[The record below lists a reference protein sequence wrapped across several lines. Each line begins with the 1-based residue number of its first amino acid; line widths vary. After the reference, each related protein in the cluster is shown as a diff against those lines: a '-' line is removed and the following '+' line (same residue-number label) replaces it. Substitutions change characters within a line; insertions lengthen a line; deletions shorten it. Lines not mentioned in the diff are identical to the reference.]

1 MSGTAEPSR
10 DQGDASAEARA
21 VLADLA
27 YGGLA
32 FSLSAACCSSLWEI
46 ATAHSTGLRGGLA
59 QLLLAV
65 GRPAA
70 AIVFAACGLFFVVC
84 AGWTAGAMRTTA
96 PDGREQRGRS

>member
-1 MSGTAEPSR
+1 VSATAESSR
-10 DQGDASAEARA
+10 DQGEASAEARA

-32 FSLSAACCSSLWEI
+32 FSLSAACCSSLWEV
-46 ATAHSTGLRGGLA
+46 ATSHSTGLRGGLA

-65 GRPAA
+65 GRPAT

-84 AGWTAGAMRTTA
+84 AGWTAGAMRATA
-96 PDGREQRGRS
+96 PGGEGQRGRS